1 MSRPILMLAL
11 AVALPLTAGAAF
23 AQDSA
28 APEVPYDA
36 GILPACVKEAAGDAR
51 RSCIGKASGRCM
63 ETPDGS
69 TTVGMVSC
77 MGQELD
83 QWDAMLNASYAALIA
98 QSEKSDRELAELGSA
113 ADPSEPVLRDA
124 QRKWLA
130 WRDAECRFA
139 ALQFQGGTGGG
150 PAANGCAMR
159 LTAER
164 ALALDGMLGDGR

>member
-1 MSRPILMLAL
+1 MFRPLLTIAL
-11 AVALPLTAGAAF
+11 AVALPVSAGVAV
-23 AQDSA
+23 AQDA
-28 APEVPYDA
+28 REVPYDA
-36 GILPACVKEAAGDAR
+36 GLLSACLTAAGSDPQ
-51 RSCIGKASGRCM
+51 SCIGKASSRCM

-77 MGQELD
+77 TWQELD
-83 QWDAMLNASYAALIA
+83 QWDAMLHDSYGALIA
-98 QSEKSDRELAELGSA
+98 QSAKADAELAALGSA
-113 ADPSEPVLRDA
+113 ASPSEPGLRDA